1 MASMSDTATGED
13 EGSRIHLQTD
23 RPLQERLWMANRV
36 GWAVMLVLV
45 VVAILGLTGSGGWLS
60 HHQLR
65 AGDATIDLP
74 RIGRWAAADHLS
86 VEFAPEQRGS
96 SRVTVPQSFLDLFAI
111 EAVSPRP
118 SSVVATP
125 EGHIYTFDL
134 SGTGGGRSARFSL
147 RPPGPAWPTSVTGFA
162 VDGSQAPAGAVVVLP

>member
-1 MASMSDTATGED
+1 
-13 EGSRIHLQTD
+13 
-23 RPLQERLWMANRV
+23 MANRI
-36 GWAVMLVLV
+36 GWCVMLVLV
-45 VVAILGLTGSGGWLS
+45 ILAILGLTGSGGVLS
-60 HHQLR
+60 RHQLR
-65 AGDATIDLP
+65 AGEATIDVP

-96 SRVTVPQSFLDLFAI
+96 TRVTVPQSFVDLFAI

-125 EGHIYTFDL
+125 QGHIYTFDL
-134 SGTGGGRSARFSL
+134 SGTGGGRSAQFSL
-147 RPPGPAWPTSVTGFA
+147 RPSGPAWPTDVTGFA